1 MVEPGDFSP
10 YWMVPMT
17 KKTVAR
23 VLMEFEVEIPM
34 EAREVRERITLACQN
49 VNGLKL
55 SEVSTVNIG
64 TK

>member
-1 MVEPGDFSP
+1 
-10 YWMVPMT
+10 MT
-17 KKTVAR
+17 QKTVAR